1 MSFVTTQPE
10 ALSTAATALGGIGS
24 SFSAQNAAAA
34 APTTGVVPAAAD
46 EVSALTAAQFAAHAQ
61 LYQAVAAQAAAIHE
75 QFVNTL
81 GTGAGSIHSH
91 RSCQRRS
98 RALTSAHCRPVTVH
112 GARPTVVCAISVP
125 RVGRYA

>member
-10 ALSTAATALGGIGS
+10 ALSSAATALGGIGS

-75 QFVNTL
+75 QFVEH
-81 GTGAGSIHSH
+81 A
-91 RSCQRRS
+91 RYQRRVLRGYRS
-98 RALTSAHCRPVTVH
+98 RQRRNRGLTPTTLQLSAGHPTGV
-112 GARPTVVCAISVP
+112 RPTAVL
-125 RVGRYA
+125 